1 MRTRTLCIFGTVK
14 PYYMPYY
21 NSLVLT
27 AFCVLL
33 LMTPRLALPSTP
45 RVRRACYRRNRSTLP
60 QPRSHGS
67 PLGASLRQP
76 LAQPDDR
83 PVAIWQAWTPQ
94 LPPLPAPPG
103 HACSWL
109 QLNYTVHAGSADGSS
124 WNPSISQNPPIRK
137 ISAANPAFANLP
149 FKHPVEPLQC
159 CFAAFGSSSDAS
171 APSHEN
177 TRTC

>member
-1 MRTRTLCIFGTVK
+1 M
-14 PYYMPYY
+14 
-21 NSLVLT
+21 
-27 AFCVLL
+27 
-33 LMTPRLALPSTP
+33 
-45 RVRRACYRRNRSTLP
+45 RRACYRRNRSTLP

-76 LAQPDDR
+76 PAQPDDR

-109 QLNYTVHAGSADGSS
+109 QLNYTVHAGSADGS
-124 WNPSISQNPPIRK
+124 IEEM
-137 ISAANPAFANLP
+137 SASNPAFANLP

-159 CFAAFGSSSDAS
+159 CFAAFGSSADASVPCCQCDALRPCACATLRLGLQSAMIASCLIAS
-171 APSHEN
+171 APPLLLRHPNLRRRSVRSPACGLLKTNARSLRH
-177 TRTC
+177 